1 MGKAPNVGNEFE
13 HSYHVVKFT
22 VSDQQQHE
30 PFYRVFPMINQ
41 LPWLLSTKAVGIP
54 LDALL
59 NIVTSDPAPT
69 LVPR

>member
-1 MGKAPNVGNEFE
+1 
-13 HSYHVVKFT
+13 VVKFT